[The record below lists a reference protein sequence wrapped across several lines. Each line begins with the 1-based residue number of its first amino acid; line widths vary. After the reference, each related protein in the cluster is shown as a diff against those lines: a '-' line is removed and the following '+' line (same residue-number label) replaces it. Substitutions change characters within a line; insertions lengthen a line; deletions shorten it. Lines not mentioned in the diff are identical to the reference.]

1 MAFRALALDVDG
13 TLICSDQKKITPETT
28 AVLKKLQS
36 RGVIIILATGRSGFA
51 STGAILGTD
60 FIPDWRVCVNGAQ
73 IINADGCIVE
83 EQRFE
88 LNDVEIITAFASQRA
103 IPLTFTFED
112 AYYIYSSYDEYI
124 DYYTS
129 HAGPVPYL
137 RDGSDHS
144 RHMQSLPFGAY
155 IIRMPG
161 KQSAAL
167 AELCPSIK
175 LMETYPDAYDVSPRS
190 ADKKHGVEWV
200 ISRLGIGFD
209 ELAAIGDS
217 DNDRELMSAA
227 GLSIAMAN
235 APAHIRASA
244 DHVTGSVEENGVAA
258 AIERFFGTG

>member
-1 MAFRALALDVDG
+1 MAYRVLALDVDG
-13 TLICSDQKKITPETT
+13 TLVCAAQKKITPETT
-28 AVLKKLQS
+28 AALKDLQS
-36 RGVIIILATGRSGFA
+36 RGVIVILATGRSRFA
-51 STGAILGTD
+51 STSDILGTD
-60 FIPDWRVCVNGAQ
+60 FPPDWRVCVNGAQ
-73 IINADGCIVE
+73 VLDKTGCLVH
-83 EQRFE
+83 EQRFA
-88 LNDVEIITAFASQRA
+88 LKDVESITAFTARHGL
-103 IPLTFTFED
+103 PLTFTFED
-112 AYYIYSSYDEYI
+112 AYYVYSNYEEYI
-124 DYYTS
+124 SYYTS
-129 HAGPVPYL
+129 YTGPVPYL

-144 RHMQSLPFGAY
+144 RHTESLPFGAY